1 MRHKYDHIPTDQA
14 SIDSLVDSGMKQI
27 PSAAHES
34 LEEPIDMD
42 ELLHAIRKGKS
53 NKAPWE
59 GRNKP
64 RLP

>member
-1 MRHKYDHIPTDQA
+1 MRQKYDHIPIDQA
-14 SIDSLVDSGMKQI
+14 CIDRMVDCGMKKI
-27 PSAAHES
+27 PSAAHAP